1 MDEKLKSSSTKGQI
15 THKRKVR
22 NPPPQ
27 KKLSSLVSPGQMI
40 TFSLLVS
47 KVDYATVST
56 LITRG
61 KRGQCCYGRRSPV
74 GVSTAGVSGLNSSLP
89 PSFSISLSHTHTCSH
104 VPPSISA
111 SFTLTLPP
119 TRFFYLPTRPQI
131 QLQSG
136 CRGRQTQVQ
145 LKGILVHNMLGNCIM
160 GVTSLQAEL
169 QCWPNAQPSALF
181 YVLITHQVLQ
191 KITREKEGQHMCCT
205 NF

>member
-22 NPPPQ
+22 NPPPK

-61 KRGQCCYGRRSPV
+61 KRGQRCYGRRSPV

-89 PSFSISLSHTHTCSH
+89 PSFSLSLSHIHMLSCPSLNLCFIHPDSSSHTFLLFTHETPNSITVRVPWEADSGAAERHSH
-104 VPPSISA
+104 TQHVGQLHHGSD
-111 SFTLTLPP
+111 FTA
-119 TRFFYLPTRPQI
+119 
-131 QLQSG
+131 
-136 CRGRQTQVQ
+136 GRAT
-145 LKGILVHNMLGNCIM
+145 
-160 GVTSLQAEL
+160 
-169 QCWPNAQPSALF
+169 AQPSALF
-181 YVLITHQVLQ
+181 YVLITHQVSQ
-191 KITREKEGQHMCCT
+191 QITREKEGQHMCCR